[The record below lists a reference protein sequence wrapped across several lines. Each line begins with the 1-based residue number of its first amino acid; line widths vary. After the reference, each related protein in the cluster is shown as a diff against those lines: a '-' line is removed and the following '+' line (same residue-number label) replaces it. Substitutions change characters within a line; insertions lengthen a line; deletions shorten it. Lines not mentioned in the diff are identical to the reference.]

1 MSGLENKAKQ
11 IISTKPLTRR
21 KFFRIITVFFFFF
34 LLKPYKFSY
43 ALGEKRK
50 VTPITSGNLLKGKFE
65 SFTQYQATVVEEV
78 TSLIIPTY
86 ADPGAREAGVVFEL
100 DRKVASS
107 DELKELYE
115 EGTEWLDYMAM
126 KTSDKG
132 SFLDLS
138 HNEKIY
144 VLELADSGRY
154 SYIYKIYLFI
164 RYRVS
169 RTVRRYFST
178 IKQHTFKAFYT
189 SETGWKVVGYQGPP
203 QWSGHLDYHKCT

>member
-1 MSGLENKAKQ
+1 MSGLENKAKH

-21 KFFRIITVFFFFF
+21 KFFRIITVFFLFI

-65 SFTQYQATVVEEV
+65 FFTQYQATVVEEV
-78 TSLIIPTY
+78 TSLLIPTD
-86 ADPGAREAGVVFEL
+86 ADPGAREAGVVYEL
-100 DRKVASS
+100 DRNFASS

-115 EGTEWLDYMAM
+115 EGIQWLDYMAM
-126 KTSDKG
+126 KTSDKE

-144 VLELADSGRY
+144 ILELADSGRN
-154 SYIYKIYLFI
+154 SYIYKVYLFI

-169 RTVRRYFST
+169 RTVRKYFST
-178 IKQHTFKAFYT
+178 IKQQTFKAFYT
-189 SETGWKVVGYQGPP
+189 GETGWKVVGYQGPP